1 METDTKYFSRVT
13 YSAEDV
19 VFFQNGLFGFEDK
32 KKFILIQFEND
43 LDSLV
48 CFQSVENQNL
58 AFIMINPFNF
68 LPSYAPQISPLDLS
82 DVGAQNIGEVAIYTI
97 CVIRDDIMESTAN
110 LRCPILINAD
120 TKKAKQII
128 LDDTSYPFRFPFSK
142 FADKE
147 G

>member
-68 LPSYAPQISPLDLS
+68 LPSYAPRLP
-82 DVGAQNIGEVAIYTI
+82 G
-97 CVIRDDIMESTAN
+97 
-110 LRCPILINAD
+110 
-120 TKKAKQII
+120 
-128 LDDTSYPFRFPFSK
+128 
-142 FADKE
+142 
-147 G
+147 